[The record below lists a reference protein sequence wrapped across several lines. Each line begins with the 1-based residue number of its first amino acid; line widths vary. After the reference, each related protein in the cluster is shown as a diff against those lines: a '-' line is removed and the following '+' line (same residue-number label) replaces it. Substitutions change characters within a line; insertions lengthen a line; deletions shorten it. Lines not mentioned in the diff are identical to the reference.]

1 MFKRLLVFLCVLC
14 MCTNGMASET
24 GRIYDNADLFTPEEE
39 SFLADQ
45 ISKFQMSTA
54 MDFVLLTS
62 IEELQDG
69 SQQQKADDFYDE
81 GGFGM
86 GRSSSGILYLIDM
99 YNRIPY
105 ISTCGE
111 MILYMTDSR
120 LNAAHEVAYD
130 SLKSGNYALAVVQLM
145 AAVKAFVYS
154 GIPIGQYTY
163 SAE

>member
-39 SFLADQ
+39 SFLADL

-69 SQQQKADDFYDE
+69 SQKQTAYNFYDE
-81 GGFGM
+81 NSFGM
-86 GRSSSGILYLIDM
+86 GRNRSGMLYLIDI
-99 YNRIPY
+99 YNRIQN
-105 ISTCGE
+105 ITTFGDLI
-111 MILYMTDSR
+111 MYMTDSR
-120 LNAAHEVAYD
+120 IDAAHEVAHEA
-130 SLKSGNYALAVVQLM
+130 LKSGNYALAVVQLM

>member
-1 MFKRLLVFLCVLC
+1 MFKRVLVFLCVLC
-14 MCTNGMASET
+14 MCTNAVASET

-39 SFLADQ
+39 AFLADL
-45 ISKFQMSTA
+45 INNFQMSTA

-62 IEELQDG
+62 DEELQND
-69 SQQQKADDFYDE
+69 SQQQKADSFYDE

-86 GRSSSGILYLIDM
+86 GRNNSGMLYLIDM

-105 ISTCGE
+105 ISTCGDL
-111 MILYMTDSR
+111 ITYMNGSR

-130 SLKSGNYALAVVQLM
+130 SLKSGSYALAVVQLM

-154 GIPIGQYTY
+154 GVPI
-163 SAE
+163 